1 MFQVHTVDEILKIAK
16 RDTSLM
22 ALVNFAVTTD
32 DVFLQ
37 FTTLL
42 KLAHVSTLNTSP
54 VMIITDEETVDR
66 LFRRMEGDRGLE
78 VKCKDDAILYMED
91 AIATEEVAIYFIGNY
106 FWDEFSK
113 LVGKCLSMFPEEQ
126 RFSVKEKLQ
135 ESASVYGSNYEK
147 YMKKRK

>member
-1 MFQVHTVDEILKIAK
+1 MFQFYTVDEILKIAK
-16 RDTSLM
+16 RDASLM
-22 ALVNFAVTTD
+22 PVVNFAATTD

-42 KLAHVSTLNTSP
+42 KLAHISIPTANP

-66 LFRRMEGDRGLE
+66 VFRKMKEDPGLE

-91 AIATEEVAIYFIGNY
+91 AIATEEVAIHFMGNY

-113 LVGKCLSMFPEEQ
+113 LVGNCLSMLPEAS
-126 RFSVKEKLQ
+126 RFSAKQ
-135 ESASVYGSNYEK
+135 QMQDSASVYGSN
-147 YMKKRK
+147 